1 MPSALPATIDE
12 RAVTESEP
20 AYGLGLPWSRLHGLK
35 ALTSALSLRSISRSL
50 GFNPLR
56 RAAPGAALPIR
67 IVRNGLVAEWRF
79 DEGAGQVVGDDTGNG
94 HDGVLGF
101 TAGVDP
107 FDPTWTARG
116 LSFDGTEA
124 AWFADAV
131 GICGGAARTV
141 IAVVKTGPSGELGW
155 SGTEPEATA
164 NGGRWTGRVRELCG

>member
-35 ALTSALSLRSISRSL
+35 ALIGVLSLRSHNGGLSVSPR
-50 GFNPLR
+50 GR
-56 RAAPGAALPIR
+56 TAQAVALPAI
-67 IVRNGLVAEWRF
+67 IQSGLVAESRF
-79 DEGAGQVVGDDTGNG
+79 DERAGQVIGDSTGNG
-94 HDGVLGF
+94 HNGVLGF